1 MKWALAAIA
10 LVLAA
15 PAFAQ
20 SPYAGLQ
27 SRSIMALSEQQVADL
42 KNGRGM
48 GLALAAELNGYPGP
62 SHVIELAAKLNL
74 TLEQRRRVE
83 QLFAAMKQEALPLG
97 ARLLDQEAALDR
109 DFARRTV
116 TPERLRAATAAI
128 AQTQGALR
136 EAHLKYHLSTAALL
150 TAAQMQDYARLRGYG
165 DHGGGVMHDRGHHAN

>member
-1 MKWALAAIA
+1 MIDPMERSMKWALATIA

-27 SRSIMALSEQQVADL
+27 SRPIKALSEQQVGDL

-62 SHVIELAAKLNL
+62 SHVIELADKLKL
-74 TLEQRRRVE
+74 TPEQRRRVE

-97 ARLLDQEAALDR
+97 ARLLEQEAALDR

-116 TPERLRAATAAI
+116 TPERLRSATAAI
-128 AQTQGALR
+128 AQTQGSLR
-136 EAHLKYHLSTAALL
+136 EAHLKYHLLMTSIL
-150 TAAQMQDYARLRGYG
+150 TPEQVHRYKVIRGYAG
-165 DHGGGVMHDRGHHAN
+165 NSGHAH